1 MTAAPNSRT
10 PAGISI
16 NWRSDA
22 AVVICLAVALAAG
35 WFFKSAVQHQT
46 QTIEDPLTGLRLN
59 LPASWQA
66 DQDVP
71 NVILAASDSHSAS
84 TFKTRLTVI
93 SRQVEAGGGLDPDQI
108 VERVVQQHENDLLG
122 YHLLSI
128 DPVLVG
134 AVDAN
139 QARMISYAYVVQ
151 PESVDRPF
159 QAALPVVVQAA
170 DYLIFTA
177 DRYYVLTV
185 AADSQD
191 YESQAQNFEL
201 ILKSV
206 NLP

>member
-10 PAGISI
+10 PAGVSI
-16 NWRSDA
+16 NWRSDV

-108 VERVVQQHENDLLG
+108 VERVVQQHENGLLG
-122 YHLLSI
+122 YHLLAI
-128 DPVLVG
+128 DPVNNL
-134 AVDAN
+134 AAN
-139 QARMISYAYVVQ
+139 QARMISYAYVMQ

>member
-1 MTAAPNSRT
+1 MTAAPKSQT
-10 PAGISI
+10 STGVSI
-16 NWRSDA
+16 NWRSDVA
-22 AVVICLAVALAAG
+22 AVLCLALALAAG
-35 WFFKSAVQHQT
+35 WFFKSAVQGQT
-46 QTIEDPLTGLRLN
+46 QTIEDPLTGLRLSV
-59 LPASWQA
+59 PATWQA

-108 VERVVQQHENDLLG
+108 VERVVQQHESDLQG

-128 DPVLVG
+128 DPASAGNLAAG
-134 AVDAN
+134 T
-139 QARMISYAYVVQ
+139 ARLISYAYVVQ

-177 DRYYVLTV
+177 DRYYVLTL

-191 YESQAQNFEL
+191 YENQAQNLEL
-201 ILKSV
+201 ILKSID
-206 NLP
+206 LP

>member
-1 MTAAPNSRT
+1 MTAARNSQT
-10 PAGISI
+10 SPGVSI
-16 NWRSDA
+16 NWRSNV
-22 AVVICLAVALAAG
+22 AVVVCLAVALAAG
-35 WFFKSAVQHQT
+35 WFFKSAAQGQT
-46 QTIEDPLTGLRLN
+46 QTIEDPLTGLRLSV
-59 LPASWQA
+59 PATWQT

-71 NVILAASDSHSAS
+71 NVILATSDGHSAS

-108 VERVVQQHENDLLG
+108 VERVVQQHESDLLG

-128 DPVLVG
+128 DPASVG
-134 AVDAN
+134 NLTAN
-139 QARMISYAYVVQ
+139 TARLISYAYVVQ
-151 PESVDRPF
+151 PETVDRPF

-177 DRYYVLTV
+177 DRYYVLTL

-191 YESQAQNFEL
+191 YESQVQNFEL